1 MGSSLSL
8 TPINLSICMFVSAA
22 CCCMINVVSNMCVL
36 KLYNGDNQDYWVQLL
51 HLIFGAGGLVGP
63 FVVIEFH
70 EHSFFVL
77 GLLFLTCIPMYFI
90 LRAP

>member
-63 FVVIEFH
+63 FVVIKFH
-70 EHSFFVL
+70 
-77 GLLFLTCIPMYFI
+77 
-90 LRAP
+90 